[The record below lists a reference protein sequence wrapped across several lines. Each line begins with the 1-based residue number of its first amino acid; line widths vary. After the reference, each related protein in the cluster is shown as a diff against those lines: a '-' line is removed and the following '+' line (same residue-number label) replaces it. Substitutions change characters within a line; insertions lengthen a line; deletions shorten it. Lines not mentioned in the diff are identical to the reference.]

1 MVWRRKR
8 ENFHVLIWAF
18 SFAESSNFKERSPL
32 LRKGMWIYMAK
43 MCVLEERVCTNCGEC
58 NLCDLDKNKVCDS
71 CGKCIQMPE
80 AEYYEIK
87 IDEIMNTEEK

>member
-1 MVWRRKR
+1 MFTYFLDFYEFFCYTKPITW
-8 ENFHVLIWAF
+8 F
-18 SFAESSNFKERSPL
+18 
-32 LRKGMWIYMAK
+32 GGGYMAK

-71 CGKCIQMPE
+71 CGKCIRMPE